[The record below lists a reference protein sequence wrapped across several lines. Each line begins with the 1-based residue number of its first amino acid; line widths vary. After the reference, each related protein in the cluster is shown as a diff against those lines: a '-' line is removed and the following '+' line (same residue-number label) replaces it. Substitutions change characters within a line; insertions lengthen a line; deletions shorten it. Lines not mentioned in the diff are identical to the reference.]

1 MSPSLLEIIT
11 RATSDTNRAAISFSP
26 ILNADDI
33 LQNLKPRNEAAAAA
47 NPPIRR
53 VEGWAISE
61 TDAKLIESSD
71 AFLKKLNWKLR
82 NPKSLDR
89 DEFLRL
95 LTKHLGKLSTQIGV
109 SVEPSPSSEDVDF
122 ARAAIEKLGLV
133 IGRDVAGPVSESCAL
148 LGIWDLLATLILQKL
163 VVGGPSSSSLIERL
177 IEKGESDLLCLCI
190 KHVTN
195 LRSSDLVSILKHFL
209 SPPSHSMVSVKKE
222 WEKQGFLAI
231 KKATKDGKPSKAAA
245 NAAVLLMMAHDGF
258 SPFEICLHYVFSSPD
273 IDGLVLSSAVSML
286 NGVEVSRLVKYFVK
300 WLRKYERFPFVI
312 GLGKSISGL
321 EDVVYVPSL
330 GAVVKGLGLVFDE
343 HFSYFVM
350 NSGFH
355 EEMREINGVV
365 RALAREAELCSPLG
379 VLMENL
385 RSGESGTYG
394 GL

>member
-1 MSPSLLEIIT
+1 MSLLEIIT
-11 RATSDTNRAAISFSP
+11 RATLDTNRAAISFSP

-33 LQNLKPRNEAAAAA
+33 LPSLKPRNEVTAAA

-71 AFLKKLNWKLR
+71 AFLKKLIRKLR

-109 SVEPSPSSEDVDF
+109 SVEPAPSSEDVDF
-122 ARAAIEKLGLV
+122 ARAAVEKLGLV
-133 IGRDVAGPVSESCAL
+133 IGRDVAGPVSEACAL
-148 LGIWDLLATLILQKL
+148 LGIWDLLETLILQKL
-163 VVGGPSSSSLIERL
+163 VVGGPSSSSLVERL
-177 IEKGESDLLCLCI
+177 IEKGRSDLLCLCI

-195 LRSSDLVSILKHFL
+195 IRSADLVSIMKHFL
-209 SPPSHSMVSVKKE
+209 SLPSADHSMVSVKKE
-222 WEKQGFLAI
+222 WEKQTFLAI
-231 KKATKDGKPSKAAA
+231 KKATKEGKPSKAAA

-258 SPFEICLHYVFSSPD
+258 SPSETCLHFVFSSPD

-286 NGVEVSRLVKYFVK
+286 SGVEVSRLVKYFVK
-300 WLRKYERFPFVI
+300 WLKKYERFPFVI
-312 GLGKSISGL
+312 GLGKPVSGL

-355 EEMREINGVV
+355 EEMREINVVV
-365 RALAREAELCSPLG
+365 RALAREAKLCSPLG
-379 VLMENL
+379 VLIENL
-385 RSGESGTYG
+385 RSGESGTCG